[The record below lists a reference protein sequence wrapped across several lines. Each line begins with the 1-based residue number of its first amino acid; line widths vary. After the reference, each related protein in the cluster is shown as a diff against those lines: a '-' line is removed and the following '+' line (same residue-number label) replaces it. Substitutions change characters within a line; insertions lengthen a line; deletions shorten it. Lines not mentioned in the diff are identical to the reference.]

1 MTFRTVDSQDNNWK
15 TACRDW
21 SKVMIISLLYL
32 RKIEALV
39 KEYFNLQTSIRI
51 VKNEWLKHSKP
62 HNK

>member
-15 TACRDW
+15 TAYRDW

-32 RKIEALV
+32 RKTEALV
-39 KEYFNLQTSIRI
+39 KEYFNLQASIRI
-51 VKNEWLKHSKP
+51 VKNKQLKHSKP